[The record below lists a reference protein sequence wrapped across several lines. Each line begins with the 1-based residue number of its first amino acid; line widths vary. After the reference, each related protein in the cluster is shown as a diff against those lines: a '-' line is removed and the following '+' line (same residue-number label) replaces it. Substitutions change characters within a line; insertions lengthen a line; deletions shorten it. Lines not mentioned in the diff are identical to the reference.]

1 VMTAPVIAPR
11 RREGQLVPKLVAI
24 IGIVAVAALLYMA
37 ASLIASFIEW
47 LFAGSSSASPISAA
61 MKTLLWLQAAA

>member
-1 VMTAPVIAPR
+1 MTAPVSVPR

-37 ASLIASFIEW
+37 ASWLTSFIDW
-47 LFAGSSSASPISAA
+47 LFAGPSSASPI
-61 MKTLLWLQAAA
+61 TLVLQPIRGLLAAA

>member
-1 VMTAPVIAPR
+1 MTAPVSVPR

-37 ASLIASFIEW
+37 TSWLTSFIDW
-47 LFAGSSSASPISAA
+47 LFAGSSSASPI
-61 MKTLLWLQAAA
+61 TLVLQPIRGLLAAA

>member
-1 VMTAPVIAPR
+1 MTAQVSVPR

-24 IGIVAVAALLYMA
+24 IGVAAAAALLYMA
-37 ASLIASFIEW
+37 ASLAASFIEW

-61 MKTLLWLQAAA
+61 MKTLLWLRAVA